1 MCVQVTLLTPIL
13 AAKQRELTYYRQ
25 HDGIVKSV
33 GGLIRRA
40 RSGLR
45 DPRQRPLNEAGG
57 TFPPHTDPGKMVTSS
72 HYLEAPRRLR
82 AFVRAHET
90 SLVVLAALVGTI
102 SGLVVA
108 AMSAA
113 VEGLHVLLF
122 NLEMGDRLSSQ
133 FRIEP
138 LRALLVP
145 SLGGLL
151 LGVAFLLL
159 LRWRPAREIDPIEA
173 NALHG
178 GRMSFRGSLIVAL
191 QTVWSSGVGASVGLE
206 AGYTQLASGLAASL
220 GRGFHL
226 RRGDQ
231 RIMVG
236 CGAAAAIAGAFGAPL
251 AGAFY
256 AFELVI
262 GGYTPA
268 SLTPVGVAAVAGYF
282 VAHGIHSD
290 VAGRRRR
297 CGRRCARARSRHRGV
312 ARRPGGA
319 VRHRHHAR
327 RGAVRDVA
335 CQDQAL
341 AAAAAGAGGPRRR
354 PARPDNAAGD
364 VVGARR
370 AAFCRICFNSAFGA
384 RDHFH
389 PESDC
394 FRHLAGIGFRGGL
407 FFATLFLGAIG
418 GHLFAGGFDAIWPGL
433 NLSPNVY
440 AIIGMSALS
449 ASVIGGPL
457 TMSFIALELTGN
469 LWLTTAV
476 LVAVIISTQITREL
490 FGYSFATWRLH
501 LRGETIRSA
510 ADVGWIRD
518 LTVRSLMRRDVATV
532 SANMAIEEF
541 RDKFPLGSK
550 TQVVAVDG
558 TGRYVGL
565 ALVADAHAPD
575 IKAPDGLIGLLH
587 YRDVVLHPGM
597 NIQEAIAVFDAA
609 EAELLAVVDIDG
621 EHRPIGLLTEAHA
634 MRRYAE
640 ESEQRRREVIGD
652 I

>member
-1 MCVQVTLLTPIL
+1 
-13 AAKQRELTYYRQ
+13 
-25 HDGIVKSV
+25 
-33 GGLIRRA
+33 
-40 RSGLR
+40 
-45 DPRQRPLNEAGG
+45 
-57 TFPPHTDPGKMVTSS
+57 MVTTPR
-72 HYLEAPRRLR
+72 YLEAPRRLR

-102 SGLVVA
+102 AGLVVI
-108 AMSAA
+108 AMSVA
-113 VEGLHVLLF
+113 VAGLHALLF
-122 NLEMGDRLSSQ
+122 NIAISERLSSQ
-133 FRIEP
+133 PSIEP

-151 LGVAFLLL
+151 LGIALLLL

-178 GRMSFRGSLIVAL
+178 GRMSFRGSVIVAL

-226 RRGDQ
+226 RRADQ

-282 VAHGIHSD
+282 VTHGFTALSLGIGVGPVGD
-290 VAGRRRR
+290 VLGRDLVIAALL
-297 CGRRCARARSRHRGV
+297 GILAALFGIAIMRGV
-312 ARRPGGA
+312 ALCEALLSKTGLWPPLRPALGGLGVGLLA
-319 VRHRHHAR
+319 LLTPHVMSSGH
-327 RGAVRDVA
+327 GALHFAGMVSMP
-335 CQDQAL
+335 L
-341 AAAAAGAGGPRRR
+341 AAIAGLFALKAIASVISLG
-354 PARPDNAAGD
+354 
-364 VVGARR
+364 
-370 AAFCRICFNSAFGA
+370 S
-384 RDHFH
+384 
-389 PESDC
+389 
-394 FRHLAGIGFRGGL
+394 GFRGGL
-407 FFATLFLGAIG
+407 FFATLLLGVLG
-418 GHLFAGGFDAIWPGL
+418 GRLFAAGFDTIWPGL
-433 NLSPNVY
+433 NLDPNAY
-440 AIIGMSALS
+440 AIVGMSALS

-457 TMSFIALELTGN
+457 TMSFIALESTGN

-476 LVAVIISTQITREL
+476 LVAVIISSQITREL

-518 LTVRSLMRRDVATV
+518 LTVRRLMRPDVATV
-532 SANMAIEEF
+532 SASIPIKEF
-541 RDKFPLGSK
+541 RGKFPLGSK
-550 TQVVAVDG
+550 TQVVAVDAA
-558 TGRYVGL
+558 GRYIGL

-575 IKAPDGLIGLLH
+575 IEATSGLIDILH
-587 YRDVVLHPGM
+587 YRDVVLHPVM

-609 EAELLAVVDIDG
+609 EAETLAVVETDG
-621 EHRPIGLLTEAHA
+621 EHRPIGILTEAHA

-640 ESEQRRREVIGD
+640 ESDRRRREVLGEV
-652 I
+652 

>member
-1 MCVQVTLLTPIL
+1 
-13 AAKQRELTYYRQ
+13 
-25 HDGIVKSV
+25 
-33 GGLIRRA
+33 
-40 RSGLR
+40 
-45 DPRQRPLNEAGG
+45 
-57 TFPPHTDPGKMVTSS
+57 MVTTSR
-72 HYLEAPRRLR
+72 YLEAPRRLR

-102 SGLVVA
+102 GGLVVA

-113 VEGLHVLLF
+113 VAGLHMLLF
-122 NLEMGDRLSSQ
+122 NLEMGERLSSQ
-133 FRIEP
+133 LRIEP

-178 GRMSFRGSLIVAL
+178 GRMSFRGSVIVAL

-206 AGYTQLASGLAASL
+206 AGYTQLASGLGASL

-226 RRGDQ
+226 RRADQ

-268 SLTPVGVAAVAGYF
+268 GLTPVGVAAVAGYF
-282 VAHGIHSD
+282 VAHAFGELSLGVGVGPVGDVLGHDLAIAALLGIL
-290 VAGRRRR
+290 AALFGI
-297 CGRRCARARSRHRGV
+297 GIMRGV
-312 ARRPGGA
+312 ALCEALLAKTRIWLPLRPALGGLA
-319 VRHRHHAR
+319 VGLLALLTPQVMSSGH
-327 RGAVRDVA
+327 GALHFAGLVSMP
-335 CQDQAL
+335 L
-341 AAAAAGAGGPRRR
+341 AAIA
-354 PARPDNAAGD
+354 
-364 VVGARR
+364 VVFTLKAIASMISLG
-370 AAFCRICFNSAFGA
+370 S
-384 RDHFH
+384 
-389 PESDC
+389 
-394 FRHLAGIGFRGGL
+394 GFRGGL
-407 FFATLFLGAIG
+407 FFATLLLGALG
-418 GHLFAGGFDAIWPGL
+418 GRLFAAGFDTVWPGL
-433 NLSPNVY
+433 NLDPNVY
-440 AIIGMSALS
+440 AIVGMSALS

-457 TMSFIALELTGN
+457 TMSFIALESTGN

-501 LRGETIRSA
+501 LRGESIRSA

-518 LTVRSLMRRDVATV
+518 LTVRRLMRQDVATV
-532 SANMAIEEF
+532 NAGIPIEEF

-550 TQVVAVDG
+550 TQVVAVDA

-565 ALVADAHAPD
+565 ALVAEAHAPD
-575 IKAPDGLIGLLH
+575 IEAASGLIGILH
-587 YRDVVLHPGM
+587 HRDVVLHPVM
-597 NIQEAIAVFDAA
+597 NIREAIAVFDAA
-609 EAELLAVVDIDG
+609 EAESLVVVEADG
-621 EHRPIGLLTEAHA
+621 EHRPIGILTEAHA

-640 ESEQRRREVIGD
+640 ESEQRRREAVGD

>member
-1 MCVQVTLLTPIL
+1 
-13 AAKQRELTYYRQ
+13 
-25 HDGIVKSV
+25 
-33 GGLIRRA
+33 
-40 RSGLR
+40 
-45 DPRQRPLNEAGG
+45 
-57 TFPPHTDPGKMVTSS
+57 MVTTSRFI
-72 HYLEAPRRLR
+72 EAPRRLR

-90 SLVVLAALVGTI
+90 SLVVLAALIGTI
-102 SGLVVA
+102 GGLVVA

-113 VEGLHVLLF
+113 VQGMHALLF
-122 NLEMGDRLSSQ
+122 NLEIGDRLSSQ
-133 FRIEP
+133 YRIDSW
-138 LRALLVP
+138 RALLVP
-145 SLGGLL
+145 SLGGLV

-159 LRWRPAREIDPIEA
+159 LRWRPSREIDPIEA

-191 QTVWSSGVGASVGLE
+191 ETIWSSGVGASVGLE

-226 RRGDQ
+226 RRADQ

-282 VAHGIHSD
+282 VAHGFTEFSLGVGVGPVGD
-290 VAGRRRR
+290 VLGRDLAIAALL
-297 CGRRCARARSRHRGV
+297 GIFAALFGIGIMRGV
-312 ARRPGGA
+312 ALCETLLAKAAIWPPLRPALGGLAVGLLALLTPQVMSSGHGA
-319 VRHRHHAR
+319 VHF
-327 RGAVRDVA
+327 
-335 CQDQAL
+335 
-341 AAAAAGAGGPRRR
+341 AGFVSIPITVIATMFILKAIASILSLG
-354 PARPDNAAGD
+354 
-364 VVGARR
+364 
-370 AAFCRICFNSAFGA
+370 S
-384 RDHFH
+384 
-389 PESDC
+389 
-394 FRHLAGIGFRGGL
+394 GFRGGL
-407 FFATLFLGAIG
+407 FFATLFLGALG
-418 GHLFAGGFDAIWPGL
+418 GHLFAAGFDMIWPGL
-433 NLSPNVY
+433 KLEPNVY
-440 AIIGMSALS
+440 AIVGMSALS

-457 TMSFIALELTGN
+457 TMSFIALESTGN

-518 LTVRSLMRRDVATV
+518 LTALRLMRPEL
-532 SANMAIEEF
+532 ANVIADMEIGEF
-541 RDKFPLGSK
+541 RRKFPLGSK
-550 TQVVAVDG
+550 TQVIAVDAA
-558 TGRYVGL
+558 GRYVGL
-565 ALVADAHAPD
+565 ALVAEAHAPD
-575 IKAPDGLIGLLH
+575 LEPTRSLIGILH
-587 YRDVVLHPGM
+587 HRDVVLHPAM

-609 EAELLAVVDIDG
+609 EAESLAVVEPG
-621 EHRPIGLLTEAHA
+621 EERRPIGILTEAHA

-640 ESEQRRREVIGD
+640 ESERHRREAVGEN
-652 I
+652 

>member
-1 MCVQVTLLTPIL
+1 
-13 AAKQRELTYYRQ
+13 
-25 HDGIVKSV
+25 
-33 GGLIRRA
+33 
-40 RSGLR
+40 
-45 DPRQRPLNEAGG
+45 
-57 TFPPHTDPGKMVTSS
+57 MVTTSRF
-72 HYLEAPRRLR
+72 LEAPRRLR

-90 SLVVLAALVGTI
+90 SLVVLAALVGVI
-102 SGLVVA
+102 GGLAVA
-108 AMSAA
+108 AMGEA
-113 VEGLHVLLF
+113 VELMHVLLF
-122 NLEMGDRLSSQ
+122 NVEAGERLSSQ
-133 FRIEP
+133 YSVEP

-151 LGVAFLLL
+151 LGFAFLVLQ
-159 LRWRPAREIDPIEA
+159 RFRPAREIDPIEA

-178 GRMSFRGSLIVAL
+178 GRMSFRGSVIVAS

-206 AGYTQLASGLAASL
+206 AGYTQLASGIAASL

-226 RRGDQ
+226 RRVDQ

-282 VAHGIHSD
+282 VAHGFSVLSLGVGVGPVGD
-290 VAGRRRR
+290 VLGRDLAVAALL
-297 CGRRCARARSRHRGV
+297 GILAALVGIAIMRGV
-312 ARRPGGA
+312 AL
-319 VRHRHHAR
+319 
-327 RGAVRDVA
+327 
-335 CQDQAL
+335 CETLL
-341 AAAAAGAGGPRRR
+341 AKTRLWPPVR
-354 PARPDNAAGD
+354 PALGGLAVGLLALITPQVMSSGHGALHFAGF
-364 VVGARR
+364 VSIPLSV
-370 AAFCRICFNSAFGA
+370 
-384 RDHFH
+384 
-389 PESDC
+389 
-394 FRHLAGIGFRGGL
+394 LATIFVLKAVASVISLGSGFRGGL
-407 FFATLFLGAIG
+407 FFATLFMGAIG
-418 GHLFAGGFDAIWPGL
+418 GHLFAGGFDVIWPEL
-433 NLSPNVY
+433 NLNPNVY

-457 TMSFIALELTGN
+457 TMSFIALESTGN

-510 ADVGWIRD
+510 ADIGWIRD
-518 LTVRSLMRRDVATV
+518 LTVRSLMRQDVATV
-532 SANMAIEEF
+532 NAGMPIEQF
-541 RDKFPLGSK
+541 REKFPLGSK
-550 TQVVAVDG
+550 NQVIAVDG
-558 TGRYVGL
+558 SGRYVGL
-565 ALVADAHAPD
+565 ALVADAHTPDLQAPN
-575 IKAPDGLIGLLH
+575 GLIGLLH

-609 EAELLAVVDIDG
+609 EAESLAVVDTDG
-621 EHRPIGLLTEAHA
+621 EHKPIGVLTEAHA

-640 ESEQRRREVIGD
+640 ESEQRRREAVGD

>member
-1 MCVQVTLLTPIL
+1 
-13 AAKQRELTYYRQ
+13 
-25 HDGIVKSV
+25 
-33 GGLIRRA
+33 
-40 RSGLR
+40 
-45 DPRQRPLNEAGG
+45 
-57 TFPPHTDPGKMVTSS
+57 MVTTSR
-72 HYLEAPRRLR
+72 YLEAPRRLR

-90 SLVVLAALVGTI
+90 SLVVLAVLIGATG
-102 SGLVVA
+102 GLAVA
-108 AMSAA
+108 AMSNA
-113 VEGLHVLLF
+113 VEALHMVLF
-122 NLEMGDRLSSQ
+122 NLEWGERLSSQ
-133 FRIEP
+133 FRIDP
-138 LRALLVP
+138 LRAVLVP

-151 LGVAFLLL
+151 LGLAFLLL
-159 LRWRPAREIDPIEA
+159 SRFRPAREIDPIEA

-178 GRMSFRGSLIVAL
+178 GRMSFRGSVIVAL

-206 AGYTQLASGLAASL
+206 AGYTQLASGIAASL
-220 GRGFHL
+220 GRAFHL
-226 RRGDQ
+226 RRADQ

-282 VAHGIHSD
+282 VASGFTVLSFGVNVGPVGDVLGRDLAIASLLGILSAL
-290 VAGRRRR
+290 VGIAIM
-297 CGRRCARARSRHRGV
+297 RGV
-312 ARRPGGA
+312 TL
-319 VRHRHHAR
+319 
-327 RGAVRDVA
+327 
-335 CQDQAL
+335 CEELL
-341 AAAAAGAGGPRRR
+341 AKTRLWPPLR
-354 PARPDNAAGD
+354 PALGGLAVGLLALVTPQVMSSGHGALHFAGF
-364 VVGARR
+364 VSIPLTVIATMFILKAIASIVSLG
-370 AAFCRICFNSAFGA
+370 S
-384 RDHFH
+384 
-389 PESDC
+389 
-394 FRHLAGIGFRGGL
+394 GFRGGL
-407 FFATLFLGAIG
+407 FFATLFLGALG
-418 GHLFAGGFDAIWPGL
+418 GHLFAAGFDIIWPGL
-433 NLSPNVY
+433 KLNPNVY

-457 TMSFIALELTGN
+457 TMSFIALESTGN

-510 ADVGWIRD
+510 ADIGWIRD
-518 LTVRSLMRRDVATV
+518 LTVQSLMRPDVTTV
-532 SANMAIEEF
+532 NADMAIEEF

-558 TGRYVGL
+558 AGHYAGL
-565 ALVADAHAPD
+565 ALVADAHAVD
-575 IKAPDGLIGLLH
+575 VEKTKGLAGILH
-587 YRDVVLHPGM
+587 YRDIVLHPVM

-609 EAELLAVVDIDG
+609 EAETLAVVEADG
-621 EHRPIGLLTEAHA
+621 EHRPIGILTEAHA

-640 ESEQRRREVIGD
+640 ESEQRRREAVGD

>member
-1 MCVQVTLLTPIL
+1 
-13 AAKQRELTYYRQ
+13 
-25 HDGIVKSV
+25 
-33 GGLIRRA
+33 
-40 RSGLR
+40 
-45 DPRQRPLNEAGG
+45 
-57 TFPPHTDPGKMVTSS
+57 MVTTSRF
-72 HYLEAPRRLR
+72 LEAPRRLR

-90 SLVVLAALVGTI
+90 SLVVLAALVGTTG
-102 SGLVVA
+102 GLVVA
-108 AMSAA
+108 AMGAA

-122 NLEMGDRLSSQ
+122 SLEAGDRLSSQ

-151 LGVAFLLL
+151 LGLAFLLL
-159 LRWRPAREIDPIEA
+159 SRWRPAREIDPIEA

-178 GRMSFRGSLIVAL
+178 GRMSFRGSVIVAL

-226 RRGDQ
+226 RRADQ

-282 VAHGIHSD
+282 VAHGFTVLSLGVGVGPVGD
-290 VAGRRRR
+290 VLGRDLAIAALL
-297 CGRRCARARSRHRGV
+297 GVLAALVGIAVMRGV
-312 ARRPGGA
+312 TLCETLLAKTGLWPPLRPALGGLVVGVLALVSPQVMSSGHGA
-319 VRHRHHAR
+319 VHF
-327 RGAVRDVA
+327 
-335 CQDQAL
+335 
-341 AAAAAGAGGPRRR
+341 AGFVSIPLTVIATIFVLK
-354 PARPDNAAGD
+354 AIAS
-364 VVGARR
+364 VVSLG
-370 AAFCRICFNSAFGA
+370 S
-384 RDHFH
+384 
-389 PESDC
+389 
-394 FRHLAGIGFRGGL
+394 GFRGGL
-407 FFATLFLGAIG
+407 FFATLFLGALG
-418 GHLFAGGFDAIWPGL
+418 GHLFAAGFDRIWPGL
-433 NLSPNVY
+433 NLNPTVY
-440 AIIGMSALS
+440 AIVGMSALS

-457 TMSFIALELTGN
+457 TMSFIALESTGD

-490 FGYSFATWRLH
+490 FGYSFATWRFH

-518 LTVRSLMRRDVATV
+518 LTVQRLMRPDVATV
-532 SANMAIEEF
+532 DANMPIGEF
-541 RDKFPLGSK
+541 RAKFPLGSK
-550 TQVVAVDG
+550 TQVVAVDAA
-558 TGRYVGL
+558 GRYVGL

-575 IKAPDGLIGLLH
+575 LDPKSGLTGILH
-587 YRDVVLHPGM
+587 HRDVVLHPVM
-597 NIQEAIAVFDAA
+597 NIQQAIAVFDAA
-609 EAELLAVVDIDG
+609 EAESLVVVEADG
-621 EHRPIGLLTEAHA
+621 EHRPVGILTEAHA

-640 ESEQRRREVIGD
+640 ESEQRRREAVGD
-652 I
+652 V

>member
-1 MCVQVTLLTPIL
+1 
-13 AAKQRELTYYRQ
+13 
-25 HDGIVKSV
+25 
-33 GGLIRRA
+33 
-40 RSGLR
+40 
-45 DPRQRPLNEAGG
+45 
-57 TFPPHTDPGKMVTSS
+57 MVTTSR
-72 HYLEAPRRLR
+72 YLEAPRRLR

-90 SLVVLAALVGTI
+90 SLVVLAALVGI
-102 SGLVVA
+102 IGGLVVA

-113 VEGLHVLLF
+113 VEGMHVLLF
-122 NLEMGDRLSSQ
+122 NIEIGERLSSQ
-133 FRIEP
+133 YAIDP

-151 LGVAFLLL
+151 LGGAFLVLQ
-159 LRWRPAREIDPIEA
+159 RFRPAREVDPIEA

-178 GRMSFRGSLIVAL
+178 GRMSFRGSVIVAS

-226 RRGDQ
+226 RRADQ

-282 VAHGIHSD
+282 VAHAFTVLSFGVGVGPVGDVLGRDLAIAALLGIL
-290 VAGRRRR
+290 AALFGI
-297 CGRRCARARSRHRGV
+297 GIMRGV
-312 ARRPGGA
+312 AL
-319 VRHRHHAR
+319 
-327 RGAVRDVA
+327 
-335 CQDQAL
+335 CEAL
-341 AAAAAGAGGPRRR
+341 LAKTRLWSPLR
-354 PARPDNAAGD
+354 PALGGLGVGLLALITPQVMSSGHGALHFAGFVSIPLS
-364 VVGARR
+364 VVATIFVLKAIASVISLG
-370 AAFCRICFNSAFGA
+370 S
-384 RDHFH
+384 
-389 PESDC
+389 
-394 FRHLAGIGFRGGL
+394 GFRGGL
-407 FFATLFLGAIG
+407 FFATLFLGALG
-418 GHLFAGGFDAIWPGL
+418 GHLFAGGFDVIWPGL
-433 NLSPNVY
+433 NLNPNVY

-457 TMSFIALELTGN
+457 TMSFIALESTGN
-469 LWLTTAV
+469 LWLSTAV

-510 ADVGWIRD
+510 ADIGWIRD
-518 LTVRSLMRRDVATV
+518 LTVRSLMRQDLATV
-532 SANMAIEEF
+532 NANMGIGEF
-541 RDKFPLGSK
+541 REKFPLGSK
-550 TQVVAVDG
+550 NQVVAVDAG
-558 TGRYVGL
+558 GRYVGL
-565 ALVADAHAPD
+565 ALVADAHAADVEPT
-575 IKAPDGLIGLLH
+575 DGLIGLLH
-587 YRDVVLHPGM
+587 FRDVVLHPGM

-609 EAELLAVVDIDG
+609 EAETLAVVDIDG
-621 EHRPIGLLTEAHA
+621 EHRPIGVLSEAHA

-640 ESEQRRREVIGD
+640 ESEQRRREVLGEV
-652 I
+652 

>member
-1 MCVQVTLLTPIL
+1 
-13 AAKQRELTYYRQ
+13 
-25 HDGIVKSV
+25 
-33 GGLIRRA
+33 
-40 RSGLR
+40 
-45 DPRQRPLNEAGG
+45 
-57 TFPPHTDPGKMVTSS
+57 MVTTSR
-72 HYLEAPRRLR
+72 YLEAPRRLR

-90 SLVVLAALVGTI
+90 SLVVLAGLIGTTG
-102 SGLVVA
+102 GLVVV
-108 AMSAA
+108 AMSMA
-113 VEGLHVLLF
+113 VAGLHALLF
-122 NLEMGDRLSSQ
+122 DISIRERLSSQ
-133 FRIEP
+133 PSIEP

-145 SLGGLL
+145 SLGGLV
-151 LGVAFLLL
+151 LGLAFLLL

-178 GRMSFRGSLIVAL
+178 GRMSFRGSVIVAL

-226 RRGDQ
+226 RRADQ

-282 VAHGIHSD
+282 VTHGFAALSLGIGVGPVGD
-290 VAGRRRR
+290 IRGRDLAIAALL
-297 CGRRCARARSRHRGV
+297 GILAALFGIVIMRGV
-312 ARRPGGA
+312 ALCETLLSKTGLWPP
-319 VRHRHHAR
+319 
-327 RGAVRDVA
+327 
-335 CQDQAL
+335 L
-341 AAAAAGAGGPRRR
+341 R
-354 PARPDNAAGD
+354 PALGGLA
-364 VVGARR
+364 VGLLALLTPQVM
-370 AAFCRICFNSAFGA
+370 SSGHGA
-384 RDHFH
+384 LHF
-389 PESDC
+389 
-394 FRHLAGIGFRGGL
+394 AGIVSMPLTFIAAVFVLKAIASVISLGSGFRGGL
-407 FFATLFLGAIG
+407 FFATLLLGVLG
-418 GHLFAGGFDAIWPGL
+418 GRLFAAGVDTIWPGL
-433 NLSPNVY
+433 NLDPNVY
-440 AIIGMSALS
+440 AIVGMSALS

-457 TMSFIALELTGN
+457 TMSFIALESTGN

-518 LTVRSLMRRDVATV
+518 LTVGRLMRQDLATV
-532 SANMAIEEF
+532 NAEMRIEEF
-541 RDKFPLGSK
+541 RGKFPLGSK
-550 TQVVAVDG
+550 NRVVAVDAA
-558 TGRYVGL
+558 GRYVGL
-565 ALVADAHAPD
+565 ALVAEAHAPD
-575 IKAPDGLIGLLH
+575 IDAAGGLAGILH
-587 YRDVVLHPGM
+587 YRDVVLHPVM

-609 EAELLAVVDIDG
+609 EAESLVVVETGG
-621 EHRPIGLLTEAHA
+621 EQRPIGILSEAHA

-640 ESEQRRREVIGD
+640 ESEQRRREAVGD
-652 I
+652 V